1 MLLVITSKEVF
12 LRVFSEHILLFF
24 VKINKTFTSN
34 LYALAMQVRY
44 FFVQIC
50 ECYQIRGPPVRFE
63 RSKSKEQFN
72 EKNRSK
78 KMPYIFIDGQ
88 RIHVTEEVY
97 LAYQKGK
104 RKFRYFEKDI
114 KRERVKIN
122 QKDKK
127 EKILPK
133 KEISYEYLIWEEGRD
148 FIDESK
154 DVEEE
159 VIRTLMIEV
168 VRDAITTLTEDEKQI
183 INGLFFENKPGKMIA
198 KELGVSEMTISK
210 RKHAILKKLRTILT
224 Q

>member
-1 MLLVITSKEVF
+1 
-12 LRVFSEHILLFF
+12 
-24 VKINKTFTSN
+24 
-34 LYALAMQVRY
+34 
-44 FFVQIC
+44 
-50 ECYQIRGPPVRFE
+50 
-63 RSKSKEQFN
+63 
-72 EKNRSK
+72 
-78 KMPYIFIDGQ
+78 MPYIFIDGQ
-88 RIHVTEEVY
+88 RVHVTEEVY

-210 RKHAILKKLRTILT
+210 RKHAILKKLRIILT